1 MGRVLERKDHTSI
14 YIPKTPH
21 LHKKHELSIRFVE
34 MIVAVGLI
42 LVGTWIVL
50 TV

>member
-14 YIPKTPH
+14 YIPKSPH
-21 LHKKHELSIRFVE
+21 LYKKHDVSIRFVE

-42 LVGTWIVL
+42 LIGAWIIL

>member
-14 YIPKTPH
+14 YIPKSPNF
-21 LHKKHELSIRFVE
+21 HKKHQLSVRFVE
-34 MIVAVGLI
+34 MIVAVTLI
-42 LVGTWIVL
+42 LVGSWVVL

>member
-14 YIPKTPH
+14 YIPKSPNI
-21 LHKKHELSIRFVE
+21 HKKHELSVRFVE
-34 MIVAVGLI
+34 MIVAMGLI
-42 LVGTWIVL
+42 LVGAWIIL